1 MKISDRFMKKEFDQP
16 SSIEAEKAVLGG
28 LLLEPELWDTVSVE
42 VEEDDF
48 MLVEHKL
55 IYRSIRRLR
64 DLGNEVDTVTLIES
78 LTNDPDISSLSLI
91 HISEPTRR

>member
-28 LLLEPELWDTVSVE
+28 LLLEPKLWDTVSVE

-48 MLVEHKL
+48 ILVEPVSYTHL
-55 IYRSIRRLR
+55 
-64 DLGNEVDTVTLIES
+64 TL
-78 LTNDPDISSLSLI
+78 
-91 HISEPTRR
+91 PTI

>member
-55 IYRSIRRLR
+55 IYRSIR
-64 DLGNEVDTVTLIES
+64 
-78 LTNDPDISSLSLI
+78 LSLI
-91 HISEPTRR
+91 HI

>member
-55 IYRSIRRLR
+55 IYRSIRRCLLYTSPSPR
-64 DLGNEVDTVTLIES
+64 D
-78 LTNDPDISSLSLI
+78 
-91 HISEPTRR
+91 